1 MTELVLVAELGC
13 LAMAKVPKKNNLS
26 LMIAPPKLPPN
37 SFRINGFFVAGLP
50 GLIEVRESFSQ
61 VLAFKAALRKS
72 S

>member
-1 MTELVLVAELGC
+1 MTELLLVAELGC
-13 LAMAKVPKKNNLS
+13 LAMAKVPKKNSLF

-37 SFRINGFFVAGLP
+37 SFRMNGFFVAGLL
-50 GLIEVRESFSQ
+50 GSIAVSESFSQ